1 MKVLM
6 FGWEFPP
13 HISGGLGT
21 ACQGLTEALSEEKVD
36 VVFVVPKLVG
46 GEHASGVS
54 FVDAG
59 KVILKKRKR
68 STQTLST
75 TTSTG
80 IETGETEFTVLEV
93 ESTLFPYHS
102 ETEYYPVTHVQSWQH
117 ELQGTTTHAET
128 EVLEEDEYTHTF
140 SGNYGPNLRAE
151 VKRYAEVAAAIAQRV
166 DFDVIHVHDWMTF
179 PAGVAAK
186 RASGKPLVVH
196 VHSTEF
202 DRSGDQ
208 IDRRLYE
215 IEKEGMDAADRV
227 LAVSQWT
234 KDIVINRYG
243 IPREKVKVLHNGII
257 VRQDSPEARLSP
269 LGTHV
274 VTFLGRLTYQKGPL
288 YFIAAAKKVLEK
300 FPDAHFIMAG
310 SGDLFPQAIE
320 RVAHL
325 RLSSRFHFTGFL
337 RGDNI
342 AKIWSMSS
350 VYVMP
355 SVSEPFGITP
365 LEAIQAG
372 VPVIVSNQSGVAE
385 VMPHAIKVDFW
396 KTDRL
401 AETICS
407 ILQHKSLSTTLQK
420 NSMEAIKHITW
431 NNAAKKIKSIY
442 HELTSH

>member
-1 MKVLM
+1 M

-21 ACQGLTEALSEEKVD
+21 ACQGLTEALSEERVD
-36 VVFVVPKLVG
+36 VIFVVPKLGG
-46 GEHASGVS
+46 GEQAPGVR

-59 KVILKKRKR
+59 KVVLKKQRR
-68 STQTLST
+68 SVQTLSAVT
-75 TTSTG
+75 HERTES
-80 IETGETEFTVLEV
+80 GESVLTVLEV
-93 ESTLFPYHS
+93 ESILSPYHS
-102 ETEYYPVTHVQSWQH
+102 ETYQYPVTHVQSWQH
-117 ELQGTTTHAET
+117 ELYGTRTQEMV
-128 EVLEEDEYTHTF
+128 VLEEDEYTHAF
-140 SGNYGPNLRAE
+140 SGSYGPNLRAE
-151 VKRYAEVAAAIAQRV
+151 VARYAEVAAAIAGSM

-208 IDRRLYE
+208 IDRRLYD

-234 KDIVINRYG
+234 KDIVVNRYG
-243 IPREKVKVLHNGII
+243 ISRQKVKVLHNGII
-257 VRQDSPEARLSP
+257 VRQDSPEARLPP

-288 YFIAAAKKVLEK
+288 YFIEAAEKVLAK

-337 RGDNI
+337 RGDSL
-342 AKIWSMSS
+342 AKIWSISS

-401 AETICS
+401 AEAICS
-407 ILQHKSLSTTLQK
+407 ILQHKSLSTTLKK
-420 NSMEAIKHITW
+420 NSLEAIKHITW
-431 NNAAKKIKSIY
+431 NKAAQKIKSIY
-442 HELTSH
+442 HEITSH

>member
-1 MKVLM
+1 M

-21 ACQGLTEALSEEKVD
+21 ACQGLTEALSEERID
-36 VVFVVPKLVG
+36 VIFVVPKLVG
-46 GEHASGVS
+46 GEHAADVS

-68 STQTLST
+68 SVQTLSAIT
-75 TTSTG
+75 EG
-80 IETGETEFTVLEV
+80 PIEYGETEITVLEV
-93 ESTLFPYHS
+93 DSTLSPYHS
-102 ETEYYPVTHVQSWQH
+102 EAYYYPVTHVQSWQH
-117 ELQGTTTHAET
+117 EHSGVTTSHET
-128 EVLEEDEYTHTF
+128 ELLQEDEYTHTF
-140 SGNYGPNLRAE
+140 TGNYGPNLRAE
-151 VKRYAEVAAAIAQRV
+151 VVRYAEVAAAIAERI

-208 IDRRLYE
+208 IDRQLYE
-215 IEKEGMDAADRV
+215 IEKEGMDAADIV

-257 VRQDSPEARLSP
+257 VRQDSPEPTLPP

-337 RGDNI
+337 RGENI
-342 AKIWSMSS
+342 ARIWAMSN

-407 ILQHKSLSTTLQK
+407 ILQHRSLSTTLQK
-420 NSMEAIKHITW
+420 NSQEAIKHITW

>member
-1 MKVLM
+1 M

-21 ACQGLTEALSEEKVD
+21 ACQGLTAALTEERVD
-36 VVFVVPKLVG
+36 VVFVVPKLGG
-46 GEHASGVS
+46 GERAPGVS
-54 FVDAG
+54 LMDAG
-59 KVILKKRKR
+59 KVTLKKQKLT
-68 STQTLST
+68 TQTLST
-75 TTSTG
+75 TVHTG
-80 IETGETEFTVLEV
+80 TEAGETEFTVLEI
-93 ESTLFPYHS
+93 ESTLSPYHS
-102 ETEYYPVTHVQSWQH
+102 ETYAYPVTHVQSWQH
-117 ELQGTTTHAET
+117 EIYGTHT
-128 EVLEEDEYTHTF
+128 EEVPVLEEDEYRYTF
-140 SGNYGPNLRAE
+140 SGSYGPGLRAE
-151 VKRYAEVAAAIAQRV
+151 VKRYAEVAAAIASTI

-179 PAGVAAK
+179 PAGVAA
-186 RASGKPLVVH
+186 RRVSGKPLVVH

-208 IDRRLYE
+208 IDRVLYD
-215 IEKEGMDAADRV
+215 IEKEGMEAADRV

-234 KDIVINRYG
+234 KDIIVNRYG

-257 VRQDSPEARLSP
+257 VRHDSPEPRLPP

-288 YFIAAAKKVLEK
+288 YFIGAAQKVLEK
-300 FPDAHFIMAG
+300 FPDAHFIVAG
-310 SGDLFPQAIE
+310 SGDLFPQAVE

-337 RGDNI
+337 RGENL
-342 AKIWSMSS
+342 AKIWSISN

-401 AETICS
+401 ADAICN

-420 NSMEAIKHITW
+420 NSLETIKNITW
-431 NNAAKKIKSIY
+431 NKAAKKIKSIY
-442 HELTSH
+442 HEVTSH